1 MNYKKEWIEI
11 NFRKKPISN
20 EIRGNLKY
28 FSSFF
33 NQPRIDIAFH
43 NLAYEKNLRNNSW
56 VINLMSKIFNKDKK
70 LYNYLKTNIPESNIE
85 EIKIDSFESF
95 YDESNNKTFINRF
108 KSNFLR
114 KLNKTI
120 IDDFNLKFNKKY
132 TKSME
137 DLFLSIPIIPIIITL
152 NLILLSI
159 TILGV
164 NEII

>member
-1 MNYKKEWIEI
+1 MK
-11 NFRKKPISN
+11 
-20 EIRGNLKY
+20 
-28 FSSFF
+28 
-33 NQPRIDIAFH
+33 
-43 NLAYEKNLRNNSW
+43 KNLRNNSW

-120 IDDFNLKFNKKY
+120 IDEFNLKFNKKY

-137 DLFLSIPIIPIIITL
+137 DFFYQFQLFQL
-152 NLILLSI
+152 
-159 TILGV
+159 
-164 NEII
+164 